1 MVMPRGWFVPTSGYV
16 LMFISNSALVMGTD
30 IRLFINT
37 GVNLVGTF
45 SNARRC
51 SGSPRRKGVPREC
64 LSVGEGRP
72 LHCEDSGDV
81 PVYPAG

>member
-1 MVMPRGWFVPTSGYV
+1 MVMPRGWFASTSGYV
-16 LMFISNSALVMGTD
+16 VMFISNSALVMGTD
-30 IRLFINT
+30 IRL
-37 GVNLVGTF
+37 GADLVGTF

-64 LSVGEGRP
+64 LSVDEGRP

-81 PVYPAG
+81 LVYPVG